1 MRTVPFVPVASGDL
15 VPEPVEDLLGLGETD
30 ILLVLE
36 KVRVSL
42 RRVMLAN
49 EVRVVVAFAVLVLVN
64 VGAMS
69 KGNENPGNKISKHL
83 LVDRPLEG
91 GKLLGPKK
99 WGRSRCHPERIRSS
113 PETTIRSGSAGG
125 GLLASVE

>member
-49 EVRVVVAFAVLVLVN
+49 EVRVVVAIAVLVL
-64 VGAMS
+64 AMC
-69 KGNENPGNKISKHL
+69 KGNKNPGNKITKE
-83 LVDRPLEG
+83 PF
-91 GKLLGPKK
+91 
-99 WGRSRCHPERIRSS
+99 
-113 PETTIRSGSAGG
+113 
-125 GLLASVE
+125 